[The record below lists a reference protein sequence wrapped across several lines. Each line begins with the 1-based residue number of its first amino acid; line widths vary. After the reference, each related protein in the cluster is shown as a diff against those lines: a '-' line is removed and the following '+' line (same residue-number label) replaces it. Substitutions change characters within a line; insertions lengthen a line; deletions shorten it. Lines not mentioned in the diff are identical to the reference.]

1 MAFLTPDL
9 VEKAFQI
16 SAQMQPTYRYK
27 YGGPILSY
35 QDGGDVDAEDP
46 AGEDEYDSDMGYDTG
61 PDLSTNLG
69 DFDEGDL
76 GGPGLSTPDA
86 PETGGEGGDG
96 TETAVER
103 GRKAALEAFEAGKTG
118 RVIGVDEITG
128 YVDLVPGKDR
138 PTGTASEL
146 SAYPTGSMTQGARA
160 TSNAELAEDAGITGA
175 IPSAT
180 PGQSSVV
187 QGDVNADGKVDE
199 LDAVAAGSSDYTQ
212 VQLPEQTLG
221 QKAAGLAKAAADVN
235 RDGVIDMKDAA
246 ISLGASVLTGGIAG
260 PIIAGATAYD
270 NVQTAKQY
278 NTYPGSEQTRML
290 AAQDAEFAS
299 TPAPTSGGGGGGPS
313 PVVEDPLEPE
323 VPECQP
329 GYRYN
334 PLTEQCEYEGQAT
347 VAPAPI
353 MPQFSQY
360 APPMVQYTQ
369 SPMFYPGT
377 MVPQPQ
383 GGIMSLA
390 PGTSVLG
397 PQPMMGQI
405 R

>member
-1 MAFLTPDL
+1 
-9 VEKAFQI
+9 
-16 SAQMQPTYRYK
+16 
-27 YGGPILSY
+27 
-35 QDGGDVDAEDP
+35 
-46 AGEDEYDSDMGYDTG
+46 
-61 PDLSTNLG
+61 
-69 DFDEGDL
+69 
-76 GGPGLSTPDA
+76 
-86 PETGGEGGDG
+86 
-96 TETAVER
+96 
-103 GRKAALEAFEAGKTG
+103 
-118 RVIGVDEITG
+118 
-128 YVDLVPGKDR
+128 
-138 PTGTASEL
+138 
-146 SAYPTGSMTQGARA
+146 
-160 TSNAELAEDAGITGA
+160 
-175 IPSAT
+175 
-180 PGQSSVV
+180 VV

-323 VPECQP
+323 VPECPP
-329 GYRYN
+329 GYSYN
-334 PLTEQCEYEGQAT
+334 SLTEQCEYVGQAT
-347 VAPAPI
+347 VAPAAPVQ
-353 MPQFSQY
+353 PQGFQY